1 MKYLILL
8 ILFISTSFA
17 SSAKFIEEMKYET
30 VYTQALQKAKSQD
43 KILMMVAT
51 TQSCPWCRKFE
62 RQTLSK
68 DEINSEIKSN
78 FIALSVDQELKNFP
92 SQFEVKVVPTIYFI
106 NPKDESVL
114 AKILGYKNKI
124 DFKEI
129 LDEVKTK

>member
-78 FIALSVDQELKNFP
+78 FIALSVDKN
-92 SQFEVKVVPTIYFI
+92 
-106 NPKDESVL
+106 
-114 AKILGYKNKI
+114 
-124 DFKEI
+124 
-129 LDEVKTK
+129 